1 MYGGELMAYYYQ
13 VIPAMPMG
21 GVIETIQT
29 TTPPTLERLGHD
41 EAAEIYAARWPDVT
55 VTLKFKAPTG
65 REMGLNYYKI
75 TRRGYEPLTI
85 IVTVL

>member
-1 MYGGELMAYYYQ
+1 MMTYYYG

-21 GVIETIQT
+21 GICKTIKT
-29 TTPPTLERLGHD
+29 ATAPSLERLGHD
-41 EAAEIYAARWPDVT
+41 EAAEIYAAQWPETT

-65 REMGLNYYKI
+65 REIGWNYYTI
-75 TRRGYEPLTI
+75 TRPGYEPLTI